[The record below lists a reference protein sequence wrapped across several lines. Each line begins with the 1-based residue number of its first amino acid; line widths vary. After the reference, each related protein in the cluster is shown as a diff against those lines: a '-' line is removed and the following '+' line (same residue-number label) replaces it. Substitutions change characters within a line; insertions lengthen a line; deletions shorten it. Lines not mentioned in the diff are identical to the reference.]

1 VVFVQVIQGQV
12 ADAAK
17 VRAAMDRWGQELA
30 PGASGWLGSTAGVTE
45 DGRLVALARFES
57 EEAARRNSQRPEQDQ
72 WWTQTATLFSG
83 EPTFKDSSDVMV
95 DLIGDPDD
103 AGFVQVI
110 QGRVSDPA
118 RAREL
123 GEQGASVRRAMRPDI
138 LGAMVVGHDGG
149 AYTMAVYFTSEAAAR
164 EGERKEP
171 PAEAKARMEEMA
183 ALSVG
188 QPEFFDLKQP
198 WLLSPR

>member
-1 VVFVQVIQGQV
+1 VFVQVIKGQV
-12 ADAAK
+12 DDAAK
-17 VRAAMDRWGQELA
+17 VRAAMDRWVQELA

-45 DGRLVALARFES
+45 DGRLVALFRFES

-83 EPTFKDSSDVMV
+83 EPAFKDSSDVMV

-110 QGRVSDPA
+110 QGRVSDPE

-123 GEQGASVRRAMRPDI
+123 GEQGASGSRSSS
-138 LGAMVVGHDGG
+138 
-149 AYTMAVYFTSEAAAR
+149 TSSSP
-164 EGERKEP
+164 GCSPHRKSAHIP
-171 PAEAKARMEEMA
+171 PAPMC
-183 ALSVG
+183 G
-188 QPEFFDLKQP
+188 
-198 WLLSPR
+198 